1 VQSVLSEAALRRLL
15 GAGRI
20 LVSDLD
26 LDTVLRRVLEAAVEI
41 TGARYAAMGVLDEDR
56 TGLESF
62 IHHGIDPETR
72 ERIGDLPRGHGVLGV
87 LIDEPRPL
95 RLADVAAHPRSYGFP
110 PEHPPMRTFLGVPVE
125 VRGEPWGNLYLTEK
139 AGGAEFG
146 EADEAAALVL
156 ADWAG
161 VAIANARSVA
171 AERLRLS
178 IEAAE
183 RERLQWA
190 RELHD
195 QTLQGLA
202 AIRLMLATARHGG
215 GEAQNGAIDRSIE
228 QIDHEIAA
236 LRALISDLRPDS
248 LDQLGVEAALE
259 SLVARLEARTRGV
272 RIGFS
277 ADRLGARPPASV
289 EMALYR
295 VAQEA
300 MTNALRHGGASEIE
314 VALRR
319 GAAIE
324 LTIRDDGAGFD
335 PASFEPGYGLAGM
348 RERAELVGGVVA
360 VESAPG
366 GPTTVRLT
374 VPIER

>member
-1 VQSVLSEAALRRLL
+1 VDGVLSEAALRRLL
-15 GAGRI
+15 GAGRS

-41 TGARYAAMGVLDEDR
+41 TGARYAAMGVLDETR

-72 ERIGDLPRGHGVLGV
+72 ERIGDLPSGRGVLGV

-95 RLADVAAHPRSYGFP
+95 RLADVSAHPRSYGFP
-110 PEHPPMRTFLGVPVE
+110 LEHPPMRTFLGVPVE

-146 EADEAAALVL
+146 DADEAAALVL
-156 ADWAG
+156 AEWAG

-202 AIRLMLATARHGG
+202 AIRLMLATARHGD
-215 GEAQNGAIDRSIE
+215 GEAQGGAIDRSLE
-228 QIDHEIAA
+228 QIDHEIGA

-259 SLVARLEARTRGV
+259 SLVARLEARTPGV
-272 RIGFS
+272 RIGLR
-277 ADRLGARPPASV
+277 ADPLEARPPASV

-314 VALRR
+314 ITLRC

-324 LTIRDDGAGFD
+324 LTIRDDGSGFD
-335 PASFEPGYGLAGM
+335 PGSLEPGFGLAGM
-348 RERAELVGGVVA
+348 RERAELVGGAVA
-360 VESAPG
+360 VDSTPG
-366 GPTTVRLT
+366 GPTIVRLT
-374 VPIER
+374 VPMRR